1 MKIRLLIFVFLML
14 MVALPVY
21 AYGDPT
27 GGMLFQLLTPILA
40 MIWGLWMILA
50 NSIRRGTANFV
61 RKFRNVKSD
70 DQAPLGEPESQE
82 NEVVNSKL

>member
-1 MKIRLLIFVFLML
+1 MKTRLVRFVFLML

-27 GGMLFQLLTPILA
+27 GGMLFQILTPILA

-50 NSIRRGTANFV
+50 NNIRRGTANLI
-61 RKFRNVKSD
+61 RKFRNVKPD
-70 DQAPLGEPESQE
+70 DQAAPDEQVSGKA
-82 NEVVNSKL
+82 N